1 MGVER
6 IALVR
11 IYDNHKK
18 TTVGVDQLRLVASLQ
33 VPEYGSVVEIGQ
45 IDHVLA
51 FFKLENR
58 EFESLSILQNFLLK
72 M

>member
-6 IALVR
+6 VTLVGV
-11 IYDNHKK
+11 DNNHKK
-18 TTVGVDQLRLVASLQ
+18 TTVGVDQLGLVPSLQ
-33 VPEYGSVVEIGQ
+33 VPKYGSVVEIGQ

-58 EFESLSILQNFLLK
+58 EFESLPILQNFHLK
-72 M
+72 V